1 MLPLV
6 GGVLLLE
13 LRLDYRFVYVGATV
27 AVLSPIE
34 EVSTHPPFT
43 PLEVQ
48 KGHLVRLEVVGLL
61 GIGVDVCLWGD
72 VNLLALKSLPPE
84 TL

>member
-27 AVLSPIE
+27 AVLSPIG

-43 PLEVQ
+43 PLEV
-48 KGHLVRLEVVGLL
+48 
-61 GIGVDVCLWGD
+61 
-72 VNLLALKSLPPE
+72 
-84 TL
+84 